1 VPGNRRKIK
10 MISEQNINEWAERFL
25 NSELSD
31 HEMKQLRASLEAD
44 EILQFQWD
52 RTIEIL
58 NVFQSGNERRNIRN
72 LIQSV
77 AANPAEWAIDNAP
90 EIGKSS
96 NAIPFRKYLRLTA
109 AAAGLVLCSSLLTYT
124 LMNKNNG
131 TVNLHQ
137 YQSLRRDLEHVKD
150 SQSKIIDSLNKQK
163 AKNAAPHQM
172 DENALYGGTGFAIS
186 NDGYI
191 ATNYHVVDGA
201 NAIYIQT
208 SKGDKKAFIV
218 AREPKSDIAI
228 LKIEDKDFKFSKS
241 TLPYS
246 ISKNPSSIGQQVFSI
261 GYPKDDIVYNQ
272 GYISCAKGYEGDM
285 ESYQLEMTANPG
297 QSGSPV
303 FDKSGNVIAVITGKQ
318 SNTSG
323 TTYAVQTS
331 ALINLIQ
338 SLPKSQHIAL
348 QTGTKVGKSERTEQV
363 NKMKDFVFS
372 IKVN

>member
-1 VPGNRRKIK
+1 
-10 MISEQNINEWAERFL
+10 MISEQNINEWAERYFQ
-25 NSELSD
+25 SELSEQ
-31 HEMKQLRASLEAD
+31 EMKQLNEALDAD
-44 EILQFQWD
+44 EVLQFQWD

-58 NVFQSGNERRNIRN
+58 NVFRSGNERKDIRN

-77 AANPAEWAIDNAP
+77 AANPAEWAVDNTP
-90 EIGKSS
+90 PNNQTS
-96 NAIPFRKYLRLTA
+96 NTIPFRKYLRVTA
-109 AAAGLVLCSSLLTYT
+109 AVASLVLCSSLLTYT
-124 LMNKNNG
+124 VMNKNSG
-131 TVNLHQ
+131 SVNLHQ

-163 AKNAAPHQM
+163 AKDAASQQI
-172 DENALYGGTGFAIS
+172 DESALYGGTGFAIS

-241 TLPYS
+241 SLPYS
-246 ISKNPSSIGQQVFSI
+246 ISKSASSIGQQVFSI

-272 GYISCAKGYEGDM
+272 GYISCQKGYDGDM

-303 FDKSGNVIAVITGKQ
+303 FDRAGNVIAVITGKQ

-331 ALINLIQ
+331 ALINLVQ
-338 SLPKSQHIAL
+338 SLPKSQHIVL
-348 QTGTKVGKSERTEQV
+348 QTGTKVGKPERTEQV